1 MRARLYGGLALF
13 LCLLFSA
20 LLFEEGLHEFAA
32 VGFEDAG
39 GDRGLGMESTR
50 GDKVIASL
58 IILTAI
64 DDAGDLR
71 PSDGAGTHG
80 AGLDGDVEGAVGE
93 VLATK
98 GVGSGGDGLH
108 LGMGSDI
115 AEGLREVVGT
125 RDDAVLA
132 YHHGTNRYLAGFEG
146 SLGLVEC
153 HTHVAFVFFLL
164 LFVNHV
170 AKIVIFWHG

>member
-1 MRARLYGGLALF
+1 MRARLYEGLALF
-13 LCLLFSA
+13 YVSLSA
-20 LLFEEGLHEFAA
+20 LLFEEGLHEFATF
-32 VGFEDAG
+32 GFKDAG
-39 GDRGLGMESTR
+39 GDGGLGMESTR
-50 GDKVIASL
+50 GEEVIATL

-71 PSDGAGTHG
+71 PADGAGTHG
-80 AGLDGDVEGAVGE
+80 AGLDGDVEGAIGE
-93 VLATK
+93 VLAAK
-98 GVGSGGDGLH
+98 GVGCGGDSLH

-125 RDDAVLA
+125 RDDAVLT
-132 YHHGTNRYLAGFEG
+132 YHHSTNGNLAGLEG
-146 SLGLVEC
+146 CLGLVER

>member
-1 MRARLYGGLALF
+1 MKASLFF

-20 LLFEEGLHEFAA
+20 LLLEEGLHEFATI
-32 VGFEDAG
+32 GFKDAG
-39 GDRGLGMESTR
+39 GDGGLGMESTR
-50 GDKVIASL
+50 GEEVIATL
-58 IILTAI
+58 IILTAV
-64 DDAGDLR
+64 DDARDLR
-71 PSDGAGTHG
+71 PADGAGTHG
-80 AGLDGDVEGAVGE
+80 AGLDGNVKGAIGE
-93 VLATK
+93 VLASK

-125 RDDAVLA
+125 RDDAVLT
-132 YHHGTNRYLAGFEG
+132 YHHGTNGYLAGFES
-146 SLGLVEC
+146 SLGLVER
-153 HTHVAFVFFLL
+153 HTHVAFVLFLL

>member
-1 MRARLYGGLALF
+1 MKASLFF

-20 LLFEEGLHEFAA
+20 LLLEEGLHEFAA
-32 VGFEDAG
+32 VRFEDAG
-39 GDRGLGMESTR
+39 GDGGLGMEGVR
-50 GDKVIASL
+50 GEEVIATL
-58 IILTAI
+58 IILTAV
-64 DDAGDLR
+64 DDARDLR
-71 PSDGAGTHG
+71 PADGAGTHG
-80 AGLDGDVEGAVGE
+80 AGLDGNVKGAIGE
-93 VLATK
+93 VLASK

-115 AEGLREVVGT
+115 AEGFREVVGT
-125 RDDAVLA
+125 RDAVLA
-132 YHHGTNRYLAGFEG
+132 YHHGTDGYLAGFEG
-146 SLGLVEC
+146 RLGLVER

>member
-1 MRARLYGGLALF
+1 MKASLF
-13 LCLLFSA
+13 FMSLIST

-32 VGFEDAG
+32 VRFEDAG
-39 GDRGLGMESTR
+39 GDGGLGMESTR
-50 GDKVIASL
+50 GEEVIATL
-58 IILTAI
+58 IVLTAV
-64 DDAGDLR
+64 DDARDLC
-71 PSDGAGTHG
+71 PADGAGTHG
-80 AGLDGDVEGAVGE
+80 AGLDGDVEGAIGE
-93 VLATK
+93 VLAAK
-98 GVGSGGDGLH
+98 GVGCGGDSLH

-132 YHHGTNRYLAGFEG
+132 YHHGTDGYLAGFEG
-146 SLGLVEC
+146 RLGLVER

>member
-1 MRARLYGGLALF
+1 MKASLFF

-20 LLFEEGLHEFAA
+20 LLLEEGLHEFAA
-32 VGFEDAG
+32 VRFEDAG
-39 GDRGLGMESTR
+39 GDGGLGMEGVR
-50 GDKVIASL
+50 GEEVIATL

-71 PSDGAGTHG
+71 PADGAGTHG
-80 AGLDGDVEGAVGE
+80 AGLDGNVKGAIGE
-93 VLATK
+93 VLASK

-108 LGMGSDI
+108 LGMGSNI

-125 RDDAVLA
+125 RDDAVLT
-132 YHHGTNRYLAGFEG
+132 YHHSTNGNLAGLEG
-146 SLGLVEC
+146 CLGLVER
-153 HTHVAFVFFLL
+153 HTHVAFVLFLL

-170 AKIVIFWHG
+170 AKIVIFLHG

>member
-1 MRARLYGGLALF
+1 MSLI
-13 LCLLFSA
+13 ST

-32 VGFEDAG
+32 VRFEDAG
-39 GDRGLGMESTR
+39 GDGGLGMESTR
-50 GDKVIASL
+50 GEEVIATL
-58 IILTAI
+58 IVLTAV
-64 DDAGDLR
+64 DDARDLC
-71 PSDGAGTHG
+71 PADGAGTHG
-80 AGLDGDVEGAVGE
+80 AGLDGDVESAIGE

-115 AEGLREVVGT
+115 AEGLREVVGP

-132 YHHGTNRYLAGFEG
+132 YHHGTDGYLAGFEG
-146 SLGLVEC
+146 RLGLVER
-153 HTHVAFVFFLL
+153 HTHVAFVLFLL

>member
-1 MRARLYGGLALF
+1 MKASLF
-13 LCLLFSA
+13 FMSLIST

-32 VGFEDAG
+32 VGLKDAG
-39 GDRGLGMESTR
+39 GDGGLGMESVR
-50 GDKVIASL
+50 GEEVIASL
-58 IILTAI
+58 IILTAV
-64 DDAGDLR
+64 DDARDLR
-71 PSDGAGTHG
+71 PADGAGTHG

-115 AEGLREVVGT
+115 AEGLRKVVGT
-125 RDDAVLA
+125 RDDAVLT
-132 YHHGTNRYLAGFEG
+132 YHHDTNGYLAGFES
-146 SLGLVEC
+146 SLGLVER

>member
-1 MRARLYGGLALF
+1 MKASLFF
-13 LCLLFSA
+13 LCLLFSS
-20 LLFEEGLHEFAA
+20 LFLEEGLHEFAA
-32 VGFEDAG
+32 VGLKNAG
-39 GDRGLGMESTR
+39 VDGGLGMESTR
-50 GDKVIASL
+50 GEEVIATL

-71 PSDGAGTHG
+71 PADGAGTHG
-80 AGLDGDVEGAVGE
+80 AGLVGDVEGAIGE
-93 VLATK
+93 VLAAK

-115 AEGLREVVGT
+115 AEGFREVVGT

-132 YHHGTNRYLAGFEG
+132 YHHGTDGYLAGFEG
-146 SLGLVEC
+146 RLGLVER
-153 HTHVAFVFFLL
+153 HTHVAFVLFLL

>member
-1 MRARLYGGLALF
+1 MKASLF
-13 LCLLFSA
+13 FMSLIST
-20 LLFEEGLHEFAA
+20 LLFEEGLHEFATF
-32 VGFEDAG
+32 GFKNAG
-39 GDRGLGMESTR
+39 GDSGLGMESTR
-50 GDKVIASL
+50 GEEVIATL

-71 PSDGAGTHG
+71 PADGAGTHG
-80 AGLDGDVEGAVGE
+80 AGLDGNVKGAIGE
-93 VLATK
+93 VLTAK

-108 LGMGSDI
+108 LCMGSDI

-132 YHHGTNRYLAGFEG
+132 YHHDTNGYLAGFEG
-146 SLGLVEC
+146 CLGLVER
-153 HTHVAFVFFLL
+153 HTHVAFVLFLL

>member
-1 MRARLYGGLALF
+1 M
-13 LCLLFSA
+13 
-20 LLFEEGLHEFAA
+20 FEEGLHEFATF
-32 VGFEDAG
+32 GFKDAG
-39 GDRGLGMESTR
+39 GDGGLGMESTR
-50 GDKVIASL
+50 GEEVIATL

-71 PSDGAGTHG
+71 PADGAGTHG

-98 GVGSGGDGLH
+98 GVGSGGDSLH

-125 RDDAVLA
+125 RDDAIFA
-132 YHHGTNRYLAGFEG
+132 YHHGADGYLAGFES

>member
-1 MRARLYGGLALF
+1 MKASLF
-13 LCLLFSA
+13 FMSLIST

-32 VGFEDAG
+32 VGLKNAG
-39 GDRGLGMESTR
+39 GDSGLGMESVR
-50 GDKVIASL
+50 GEEVIATL
-58 IILTAI
+58 IVLTAV
-64 DDAGDLR
+64 DDAGDLC
-71 PSDGAGTHG
+71 PADGAGTHG

-93 VLATK
+93 VLAAK

-115 AEGLREVVGT
+115 AEGLREVVGP

-132 YHHGTNRYLAGFEG
+132 YHHGTDGYLAGFEG
-146 SLGLVEC
+146 RLGLVER

>member
-1 MRARLYGGLALF
+1 MKASLFF

-20 LLFEEGLHEFAA
+20 LLLEEGLHEFAA
-32 VGFEDAG
+32 VRFEDAG
-39 GDRGLGMESTR
+39 GDGGLGMEGVR
-50 GDKVIASL
+50 GEEVIATL

-71 PSDGAGTHG
+71 PADGAGTHG
-80 AGLDGDVEGAVGE
+80 AGLDGNVKGAIGE
-93 VLATK
+93 VLASK

-108 LGMGSDI
+108 LCMGSDI

-125 RDDAVLA
+125 RDDAIFA
-132 YHHGTNRYLAGFEG
+132 YHHGADGYLAGFES
-146 SLGLVEC
+146 SLGLVER

>member
-1 MRARLYGGLALF
+1 M
-13 LCLLFSA
+13 
-20 LLFEEGLHEFAA
+20 FEEGLHEFATF
-32 VGFEDAG
+32 GFKDAG
-39 GDRGLGMESTR
+39 GDGGLGMESVR
-50 GDKVIASL
+50 GEEVIATL
-58 IILTAI
+58 IVLTAV
-64 DDAGDLR
+64 DDARDLC
-71 PSDGAGTHG
+71 PADGAGTHG
-80 AGLDGDVEGAVGE
+80 AGLDGDVEGAIGE

-115 AEGLREVVGT
+115 AEGLREVVGP

-132 YHHGTNRYLAGFEG
+132 YHHGTDGYLAGFEG
-146 SLGLVEC
+146 RLGLVER

>member
-1 MRARLYGGLALF
+1 M
-13 LCLLFSA
+13 
-20 LLFEEGLHEFAA
+20 FEEGLHEFATF
-32 VGFEDAG
+32 GFEDAG
-39 GDRGLGMESTR
+39 GDGGLGMESTR
-50 GDKVIASL
+50 GEEVVASL
-58 IILTAI
+58 IILTAV
-64 DDAGDLR
+64 DDARDLC
-71 PSDGAGTHG
+71 PADGAGTHG
-80 AGLDGDVEGAVGE
+80 AGLDSDVEGAIGE
-93 VLATK
+93 VLTAK

>member
-1 MRARLYGGLALF
+1 MKASLFF

-32 VGFEDAG
+32 LGLKDAG
-39 GDRGLGMESTR
+39 GDSGLGMESTR
-50 GDKVIASL
+50 GEEVIAAL
-58 IILTAI
+58 IVLTAV
-64 DDAGDLR
+64 DDARDLR
-71 PSDGAGTHG
+71 PADGAGTHG
-80 AGLDGDVEGAVGE
+80 AGLDGDVEGAIGE

-108 LGMGSDI
+108 LGMGCDI

-125 RDDAVLA
+125 RDDAVLT
-132 YHHGTNRYLAGFEG
+132 YHHGTNGYLAGLKG
-146 SLGLVEC
+146 SLGLVER

>member
-1 MRARLYGGLALF
+1 MSLI
-13 LCLLFSA
+13 ST

-32 VGFEDAG
+32 VRFEDAG
-39 GDRGLGMESTR
+39 GDGGLGMESTR
-50 GDKVIASL
+50 GEEVIATL
-58 IILTAI
+58 IVLTAV
-64 DDAGDLR
+64 DDARDLC
-71 PSDGAGTHG
+71 PADGAGTHG
-80 AGLDGDVEGAVGE
+80 AGLDGDVESAIGE

-132 YHHGTNRYLAGFEG
+132 YHHGADGYLAGFEG
-146 SLGLVEC
+146 RLGLVER
-153 HTHVAFVFFLL
+153 HTHVAFVLFLL

>member
-1 MRARLYGGLALF
+1 MKASLFF
-13 LCLLFSA
+13 LCLFFSA
-20 LLFEEGLHEFAA
+20 LLLEEGLHEFAA
-32 VGFEDAG
+32 VRFEDAG
-39 GDRGLGMESTR
+39 GDGGLGMEGVR
-50 GDKVIASL
+50 GEEVIATL
-58 IILTAI
+58 IVLTAI

-71 PSDGAGTHG
+71 PADGAGTHG
-80 AGLDGDVEGAVGE
+80 AGLDGDVEGAIGE
-93 VLATK
+93 VLAAK

-108 LGMGSDI
+108 LCMGSDI

-132 YHHGTNRYLAGFEG
+132 YHHGADGYLAGFES
-146 SLGLVEC
+146 SLGLVER